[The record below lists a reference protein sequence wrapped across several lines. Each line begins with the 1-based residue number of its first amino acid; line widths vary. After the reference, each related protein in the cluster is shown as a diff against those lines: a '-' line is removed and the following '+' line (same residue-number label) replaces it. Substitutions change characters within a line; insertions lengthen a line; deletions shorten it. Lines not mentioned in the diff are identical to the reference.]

1 MTQGIVRKD
10 IKKYE
15 IIKINWN
22 KATQTT
28 AITINIMQNLSEVL
42 LGRQYSQNVFFFRLI
57 L

>member
-22 KATQTT
+22 KTTQTT